1 MSSQVIHGPLY
12 LAKPERVDR
21 FGPFRYRF
29 LIEGDSWM
37 DMSSPANASLPHFLV
52 DEFNRRGISALFIN
66 LATGGHTLRR
76 IEATIRGDLGWWLRQ
91 DRYDA
96 VLFSAGGNDL
106 IDAARDPDPGRGLL
120 RDMAG
125 QPLPADAMDCVDAA
139 ALDTLVRGYLDPN
152 FNTVH
157 GALRASP
164 QNALTPLF
172 LNCYDTATARNAPAG
187 PGIGPWLYDAYTK
200 NGIDPVLWPGLTS
213 GLFTRLR
220 KTIENWPTGRP
231 GVHAVPTSGR
241 LVPANARDR
250 GPSGDW
256 ENEIHPGASGWR
268 KLAPLWADRILSAVR
283 S

>member
-12 LAKPERVDR
+12 RAMPDRVDR

-29 LIEGDSWM
+29 LVEGDSWM
-37 DMSSPANASLPHFLV
+37 DMSGPADASLPHFLV
-52 DEFNRRGISALFIN
+52 EEFNRRGISALFIN
-66 LATGGHTLRR
+66 LAGGGDTLRR
-76 IEATIRGDLGWWLRQ
+76 IEHTIRGDLGWWLRQ

-106 IDAARDPDPGRGLL
+106 IDAARGPDPGRGVL

-125 QPLPADAMDCVDAA
+125 HPKPADGMACVDEA
-139 ALDTLVRGYLDPN
+139 ALDTLVHGYLDPN

-187 PGIGPWLYDAYTK
+187 PGIGPWLHEAYTK
-200 NGIDPVLWPGLTS
+200 NGIDPTLWPELTA

-220 KTIENWPTGRP
+220 QAIENWPTGRP

-241 LVPANARDR
+241 LVPAKAGDR
-250 GPSGDW
+250 GRSGDW
-256 ENEIHPGASGWR
+256 ENEIHPSASGWR
-268 KLAPLWADRILSAVR
+268 KLAPLWADRILAVVR
-283 S
+283 R